1 MIIDAKKIDGV
12 VDVTHEVNLECANC
26 GMEVDAVEYTSGTC
40 SDCGEPWDEKRHVAI
55 HVTSI
60 PMSGQTFQVRK

>member
-1 MIIDAKKIDGV
+1 MIIDAKEVNGEIVPK
-12 VDVTHEVNLECANC
+12 HEVSLECSSC

-40 SDCGEPWDEKRHVAI
+40 SDCGEPWDEKRHMAI

-60 PMSGQTFQVRK
+60 PMTGHKF